1 MGAMTRRIGASFI
14 KSRQKHIFVFVSV
27 FAFMFT
33 VIAFL
38 IFRGSYY
45 VIAVTLLACCVF
57 ELVCIFVFGLLS
69 KSLAF
74 VKMVASASWNHK

>member
-1 MGAMTRRIGASFI
+1 
-14 KSRQKHIFVFVSV
+14 
-27 FAFMFT
+27 MFT

-45 VIAVTLLACCVF
+45 IIAVTFLACCIF
-57 ELVCIFVFGLLS
+57 EILCIFVFGLLS

-74 VKMVASASWNHK
+74 VKMVIFS

>member
-1 MGAMTRRIGASFI
+1 
-14 KSRQKHIFVFVSV
+14 
-27 FAFMFT
+27 MFT

>member
-1 MGAMTRRIGASFI
+1 MGALTRRIGASFI
-14 KSRQKHIFVFVSV
+14 KSRQKHISVFVSV
-27 FAFMFT
+27 FAFMLT

-45 VIAVTLLACCVF
+45 VIAVTLIACCVF

-74 VKMVASASWNHK
+74 VKMVAPASWNHK